1 MKLRRGAGTLASGV
15 RGLVVT
21 NMYPSEQR
29 PELGGFVRDQVEALR
44 ALGHEVDVFSFNP
57 GGTGSYLRAGPALR
71 RERRSQHYDVI
82 HAHFGL
88 SAWPSLFLRGAP
100 HLVTLHG
107 TDLAHPR
114 SGPLSRAALPFVSL
128 AATVSAS
135 LAARVPGAGRR
146 RRVAV
151 LPCGVD
157 LERFSPMPR
166 DEARRALGL
175 DPDRRLLL
183 FPADPARAVKRFDRA
198 RELAGEIP
206 LLTYGDVHPR
216 EVPLYINAAN
226 AVLVTSDS
234 EGFGLG
240 VLEALA
246 CDVPVLST
254 PVGIAP
260 VALHEL
266 PGTLCAPY
274 DPATW
279 RVALEPHLSAANPRV
294 AGRARAELFS
304 ARRMAERVAVA
315 WEAMA
320 AEASVN

>member
-1 MKLRRGAGTLASGV
+1 V

-44 ALGHEVDVFSFNP
+44 ALGHEVDVFSFSP
-57 GGTGSYLRAGPALR
+57 GGIGSYLRAGPALR
-71 RERRSQHYDVI
+71 RRHRARSYDVI

-88 SAWPSLFLRGAP
+88 SAWPALFLRGAP

-114 SGPLSRAALPFVSL
+114 SGPLSRAALPLLSL

-135 LAARVPGAGRR
+135 LARRVPGAGSR

-157 LERFSPMPR
+157 LERFSPLPR
-166 DEARRALGL
+166 NEARSALGL
-175 DPDRRLLL
+175 DTEGPYLL
-183 FPADPARAVKRFDRA
+183 FPADPARAVKRFDLA
-198 RELAGEIP
+198 CEVAGETR
-206 LLTYGDVHPR
+206 LLTYGGVDPR
-216 EVPLYINAAN
+216 QVPLYINAAN

-240 VLEALA
+240 ALEALA

-254 PVGIAP
+254 RVGIAP
-260 VALHEL
+260 VALRDL

-274 DPATW
+274 DRAVW
-279 RVALEPHLSAANPRV
+279 REALEPHLSAADPRV
-294 AGRARAELFS
+294 DGRARAELFS
-304 ARRMAERVAVA
+304 ARRMAERVVVA
-315 WEAMA
+315 WEAVVA
-320 AEASVN
+320 D

>member
-1 MKLRRGAGTLASGV
+1 V

-21 NMYPSEQR
+21 NMYPSEQS

-44 ALGHEVDVFSFNP
+44 VLGHEVDVFSFSP
-57 GGTGSYLRAGPALR
+57 GGVGSYLRAGPALR
-71 RERRSQHYDVI
+71 RRHRARNYDVI

-88 SAWPSLFLRGAP
+88 SAWPALFLRGAP

-135 LAARVPGAGRR
+135 LAERVPGAGSR

-151 LPCGVD
+151 LPCGPD
-157 LERFSPMPR
+157 LERFSRVPR
-166 DEARRALGL
+166 EEARRALGL
-175 DPDRRLLL
+175 DTEGPYLL

-198 RELAGEIP
+198 REVAGETR
-206 LLTYGDVHPR
+206 LLTYGGVDPHQ
-216 EVPLYINAAN
+216 VPLYINAAN

-240 VLEALA
+240 ALEALA

-260 VALHEL
+260 VALRDL
-266 PGTLCAPY
+266 PGTLCAAF
-274 DPATW
+274 DPVIW
-279 RVALEPHLSAANPRV
+279 RAALEPHLRAADPRV
-294 AGRARAELFS
+294 EGRARAELFS

-315 WEAMA
+315 WA
-320 AEASVN
+320 AVAARV